1 MGIDDK
7 KRVFQK
13 KKDSFLLL
21 FSHTNNIIVKSKNS
35 KQKGR
40 YIFFMSKCRVIAIA
54 NQKGGVGKTTTTVNL
69 GIGLA
74 RKGKKVLL
82 IDADPQGS
90 LTVSLGIKPA
100 NLDIT
105 LASIMTKILN
115 GDEIESEYGVL
126 RHDEGVDFVPGNV
139 QLSGLESTLV
149 ELKDREAVLRA
160 YVEQRTAF
168 YDYILIDC
176 SPNLGML
183 TINALSCADSVLI
196 PTQAMFLSIE
206 GLQLLIKTIGMVKR
220 KINPNI
226 TIEGILF
233 TMFDTRT
240 NNAREIQTLLTESY
254 GDKVQIF
261 KNYIPMSVKVTE
273 APAVGASIY
282 KYDPHGNA
290 AKAYESLV
298 KEIINNE

>member
-1 MGIDDK
+1 
-7 KRVFQK
+7 
-13 KKDSFLLL
+13 
-21 FSHTNNIIVKSKNS
+21 
-35 KQKGR
+35 
-40 YIFFMSKCRVIAIA
+40 MSKCRVCRVIAIA

-90 LTVSLGIKPA
+90 LTVSLGVKPA

-160 YVEQRTAF
+160 YVEQQTAF

-290 AKAYESLV
+290 TKAYESLV